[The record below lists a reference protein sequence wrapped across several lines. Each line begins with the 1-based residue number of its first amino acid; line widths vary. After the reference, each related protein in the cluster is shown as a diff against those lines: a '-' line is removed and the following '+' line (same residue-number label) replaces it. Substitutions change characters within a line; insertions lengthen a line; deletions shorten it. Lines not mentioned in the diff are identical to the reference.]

1 MKLATAT
8 QARTYS
14 QIGARSSAQQNN
26 NPPSELDNLIGP
38 EPGAPGPDVYK
49 SALKGAAIGVAA
61 GAAYGL
67 VGRLGYSVGSIP
79 QGGAIQFG
87 TVMASTVG
95 GALALGP
102 SIEPS
107 FDRGTSLAL
116 GGITGLGFSVI
127 STTLGVASGP
137 VTAAAYGGLMGAA
150 LGFTQGMLHSQN

>member
-87 TVMASTVG
+87 TVMASTVVALPPAPLERRERLEQLRALEAG
-95 GALALGP
+95 MRIDLALVQKAA
-102 SIEPS
+102 
-107 FDRGTSLAL
+107 RGVDTPADLAR
-116 GGITGLGFSVI
+116 VR
-127 STTLGVASGP
+127 
-137 VTAAAYGGLMGAA
+137 AAFAGEGQ
-150 LGFTQGMLHSQN
+150 TE